1 MADTGFVSGFI
12 SVAIDNA
19 IQQILDSITTA
30 VRCSDELAS
39 LKELVMKIKPIIRD
53 IQQHRREFN
62 SKGDGNGSS
71 VNDWLKRLENLL
83 RQASITVQQ
92 CTIPTWNVFSCYQT
106 STRISRLISNIN
118 AHLDISSLS
127 HIAQIEEGQMT
138 ATMEADMDSAVSN
151 YQGFHAPAGTAMTK
165 LIDEPLIVGQ
175 DKATADLYKLMIEDP
190 EAKNIGVFGK
200 GGSGKT
206 LLLKTVFNSKKVR
219 SHFSDGLLL
228 WITVSQSPSVTNL
241 RNDLFTQITL
251 QKNVD
256 SSKIT
261 REEDVKLWLNETLEQ
276 SKRFALFVD
285 DVWESEAAE
294 LLEGL
299 GILRPVTMHS
309 DSKLVISSRN
319 RSALLKMGV
328 ADKYTITMGDLI
340 QDDSWRLF
348 AFHAFPYNKRNPPAN
363 IDEENAKIVCNRCG
377 GLPLALKVV
386 GRAMA
391 GSTDPQ
397 QWEWAAQCPPSTDS
411 VYDSLRLSYDA
422 LGRENV
428 NLQLCFLYAAATFLE
443 DKIISVYEMIQ
454 RWVGE
459 ALLPMIKMP
468 QGRVQFGYDPFE
480 MGKAYLNLL
489 AERCLIEP
497 IMRGVDGQVEYF
509 RVHDVLR
516 DMGTKIAEKEEKFY
530 CRVDCNLTTLTEK
543 ECSEYTR
550 IFLSDNQLNSLPD
563 SWRAPHVCSLLLP
576 GNVHLTKVP
585 SMVMKSMMSL
595 KFLDLSGTSV
605 QSLPES
611 VGDLEQL
618 VCLALIAMPL
628 LRKLPRSVSKLARLE
643 ILDVSF
649 SSVIT
654 LPSSI
659 HKLTSLRYLDI
670 TCCREMQYLPSSISQ
685 LTSLQYLLMYGC
697 TSLIWKRDEQKRY
710 KGAACI
716 NDIAPLYQLKM
727 LSFTNNGDILG
738 EGTLKSMTK
747 MDTMQITLTEMERLP
762 HDITNMTKLR
772 RLVLECSL
780 LVKLD
785 NSFCNFQ
792 NMSNL
797 ELSDC
802 CMLEELPHLHKLRS
816 LRQLRIIRCHKL
828 RRFPNEF
835 GEMGAF
841 PSLEI
846 YSLVELNQLEELP
859 EVEEGAMASLQIF
872 TVMECP
878 ALRPLPYSYLNLKT
892 AKKLRI
898 YGCPMA
904 AENLN
909 GVKGA
914 NTMVKVMT
922 MSPEDTAEVKKR
934 YLQVKAQM
942 TGWLYGEF
950 WCDELFL
957 FLKSLEAF

>member
-1 MADTGFVSGFI
+1 MPDLGLVSGFI
-12 SVAIDNA
+12 SVAIDNT
-19 IQQILDSITTA
+19 IQQILDSISNG

-39 LKELVMKIKPIIRD
+39 LKDLVMKIKPIIRD

-62 SKGDGNGSS
+62 SKGDGSALS
-71 VNDWLKRLENLL
+71 VNDWLKKLENLL
-83 RQASITVQQ
+83 RQASTTVQQ
-92 CTIPTWNVFSCYQT
+92 CTIPTWNVLSCYQT

-118 AHLDISSLS
+118 EHLDFSSLL
-127 HIAQIEEGQMT
+127 HIHQIHGGQMT
-138 ATMEADMDSAVSN
+138 ETMEADMDSASSSH
-151 YQGFHAPAGTAMTK
+151 GFHAQVGTAMTK

-175 DKATADLYKLMIEDP
+175 DKATADLYKLIMEDP
-190 EAKNIGVFGK
+190 EARNIGVLGK

-219 SHFSDGLLL
+219 SQFTEGLLL

-241 RNDLFTQITL
+241 RNDLYTQITL

-261 REEDVKLWLNETLEQ
+261 TEEDVKLWLNETLEK

-309 DSKLVISSRN
+309 DSKLVISSRY

-340 QDDSWRLF
+340 EDDSWRLF

-363 IDEENAKIVCNRCG
+363 IDAEKAKIVCDKCG
-377 GLPLALKVV
+377 GLPLALKVL

-391 GSTDPQ
+391 GSTDPH
-397 QWEWAAQCPPSTDS
+397 QWEWAAQSPPNTDS

-428 NLQLCFLYAAATFLE
+428 NLQLCFLYSAATFLE

-459 ALLPMIKMP
+459 ALLPMIKLP
-468 QGRVQFGYDPFE
+468 QGRLQLGYDPFE
-480 MGKAYLNLL
+480 MGKTYLNLL
-489 AERCLIEP
+489 ADRCLIEP

-516 DMGTKIAEKEEKFY
+516 DMGTKIAEEEEKFY
-530 CRVDCNLTTLTEK
+530 CRVDCNLTTLKEK
-543 ECSEYTR
+543 ECLGYTR
-550 IFLSDNQLNSLPD
+550 IFLSDNQLTSLPD
-563 SWRAPHVCSLLLP
+563 SWRAPQVCSLLLP
-576 GNVHLTKVP
+576 GNVYLTKVP

-595 KFLDLSGTSV
+595 KFLDLSGTGV

-618 VCLALIAMPL
+618 VCLALIAMPQL
-628 LRKLPRSVSKLARLE
+628 KKLPRSVSKLARLE

-659 HKLTSLRYLDI
+659 HKLRSLRYLDI
-670 TCCREMQYLPSSISQ
+670 TCCREMQYLPSSISR

-697 TSLIWKRDEQKRY
+697 TTLWKRDEQKRY
-710 KGAACI
+710 KGAARI
-716 NDIAPLYQLKM
+716 NDIAPLHELKM
-727 LSFTNNGDILG
+727 LSFTNNGDILS
-738 EGTLKSMTK
+738 EGTLMSMTK

-780 LVKLD
+780 LVNLD

-802 CMLEELPHLHKLRS
+802 CMLEKLPHLHKLRS
-816 LRQLRIIRCHKL
+816 LRQLRIVRCPKL
-828 RRFPNEF
+828 KRFPNEF

-859 EVEEGAMASLQIF
+859 VVEEGAMASLQIF

-878 ALRPLPYSYLNLKT
+878 ALRPLPYSYLDLKT
-892 AKKLRI
+892 VKKLRI

-909 GVKGA
+909 GVKRA
-914 NTMVKVMT
+914 NTMVKVMS